1 MIRRLL
7 QLTILAGG
15 AVLGPLPALGHG
27 CEFLLAR
34 VEAVEGRVRLEIT
47 ADPVGNPLL
56 ADEAAAVAAVRGSL
70 QVRTEAGLRPLAEL
84 APVRV
89 EMRDRWDPEAPSFQS
104 PPMEGEPHR
113 LLTAVWEWRTP
124 AEQVVFAVPRGNLHD
139 VLLWRPARDE
149 PAQWRLLIEGESG
162 PVILVPR
169 AAGFPLAWL
178 LVGVLCT
185 GLAGRLL
192 RCRGGC
198 RTAPGAGAD

>member
-1 MIRRLL
+1 MIGRLL
-7 QLTILAGG
+7 QFTILAGG

-34 VEAVEGRVRLEIT
+34 VDAREGGVRVEIT
-47 ADPVGNPLL
+47 ADPAGNPLL
-56 ADEAAAVAAVRGSL
+56 ADEAAALAAVRSSL
-70 QVRTEAGLRPLAEL
+70 QVRMQDGLRPLADL

-89 EMRDRWDPEAPSFQS
+89 ETRDRWDPEAPSFQS
-104 PPMEGEPHR
+104 PPATDASHR

-139 VLLWRPARDE
+139 VLLWRPAGHA

-162 PVILVPR
+162 PAIAVPR

-178 LVGVLCT
+178 LLGVICT
-185 GLAGRLL
+185 GLAGGWL

-198 RTAPGAGAD
+198 RRVPRAGAD

>member
-7 QLTILAGG
+7 QITILAGG

-34 VEAVEGRVRLEIT
+34 VETREGIVRLEIT

-70 QVRTEAGLRPLAEL
+70 QVHTEAGLRSLVEL

-89 EMRDRWDPEAPSFQS
+89 ETRDRWDPEAPSFQS
-104 PPMEGEPHR
+104 PPVEAEPHR
-113 LLTAVWEWRTP
+113 LLTAVWEWRPP
-124 AEQVVFAVPRGNLHD
+124 AQQVAFAVPSGNLHD
-139 VLLWRPARDE
+139 VLLWRPAGDE
-149 PAQWRLLIEGESG
+149 PAQWRLLIEGETG
-162 PVILVPR
+162 PVIVVPR
-169 AAGFPLAWL
+169 AAGLPLAWL
-178 LVGVLCT
+178 LLGVLCT
-185 GLAGRLL
+185 GLAGGLL

-198 RTAPGAGAD
+198 RTVPGAGED